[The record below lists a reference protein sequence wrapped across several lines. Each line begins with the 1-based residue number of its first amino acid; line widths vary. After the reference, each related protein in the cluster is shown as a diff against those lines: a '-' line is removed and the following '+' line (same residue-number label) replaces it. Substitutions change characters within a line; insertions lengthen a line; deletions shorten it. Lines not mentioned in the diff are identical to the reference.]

1 MSQLYMLIMTNISSQ
16 HPYIIY
22 MILAQYSQ
30 DPPLNNSQIWPKY
43 SHFKRGISNQR
54 FAIINKKPTSKTIIS
69 GKNDEN
75 TKFQH
80 FYFYMILAQI
90 LMKKQHILLQ
100 HSNYKTDI
108 SIQIF
113 FFVNSKISL
122 KLMKS
127 DYNDKNINSTTPF
140 IFT

>member
-1 MSQLYMLIMTNISSQ
+1 MSQLYMLIMTNISSL
-16 HPYIIY
+16 HPFIIYII
-22 MILAQYSQ
+22 LARKSQ
-30 DPPLNNSQIWPKY
+30 DLPLINSQIWQKY
-43 SHFKRGISNQR
+43 SYFNRGISNQR
-54 FAIINKKPTSKTIIS
+54 FAIINKKSTSKTIVI

-80 FYFYMILAQI
+80 FYFYMILSQI

-100 HSNYKTDI
+100 HSNYKTNI
-108 SIQIF
+108 SIKIF
-113 FFVNSKISL
+113 FFVNSKISF

-127 DYNDKNINSTTPF
+127 DHNDKNINSTTPF